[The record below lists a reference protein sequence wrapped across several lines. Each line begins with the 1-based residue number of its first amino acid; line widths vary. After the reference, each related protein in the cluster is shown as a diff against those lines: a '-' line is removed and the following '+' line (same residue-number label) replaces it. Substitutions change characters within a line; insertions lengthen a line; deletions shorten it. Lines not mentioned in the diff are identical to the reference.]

1 MFAAFPAHHSLIR
14 FMVKTVDAGIVLS
27 CVLVGSEEDAFQLGL
42 CEVLFK
48 TVRVLKSRTRGKAMS
63 PD

>member
-1 MFAAFPAHHSLIR
+1 
-14 FMVKTVDAGIVLS
+14 MVKTVDAGIVLS

-48 TVRVLKSRTRGKAMS
+48 TVRVLKSRTRGKAMY
-63 PD
+63 PG